1 MLQLEKI
8 GAELKFEAHLDEF
21 FYCLV
26 DKYTWQGEMDFVG
39 ILSPLP

>member
-1 MLQLEKI
+1 MAYLEMLQLEKI

-26 DKYTWQGEMDFVG
+26 DKYT
-39 ILSPLP
+39 